1 MPLLSSQALSW
12 SPVLTPQIPGAGA
25 GEEVE
30 GQGPSLGLG
39 LGYRIDCLA
48 DGTLLWERKA

>member
-12 SPVLTPQIPGAGA
+12 SPVLTPQIPGAG
-25 GEEVE
+25 GGEVE